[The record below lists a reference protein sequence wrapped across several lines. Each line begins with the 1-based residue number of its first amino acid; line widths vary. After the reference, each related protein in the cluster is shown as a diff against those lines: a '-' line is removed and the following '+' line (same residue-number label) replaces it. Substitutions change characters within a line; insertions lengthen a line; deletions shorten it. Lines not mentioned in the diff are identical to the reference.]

1 MAQASTLTSYAALG
15 KSRGWLLISGALF
28 FMVGIAAMGSPLFFT
43 FAVTRFLGIFALVS
57 GIISLALAVFGKDV
71 THRLLEALSG
81 VIRIVAGI
89 LILNCLP
96 TSVSMITLIF
106 ALFLISEGVFFI
118 GGAFRMRQHRGWT
131 WSLLNGVAAV
141 VLGVMVLNRWPSD
154 SLKVLGLFFGINA
167 VFTGVSFLMLG
178 LGARSA
184 TPDAKPA

>member
-1 MAQASTLTSYAALG
+1 MVQASTLTSYAALG

-184 TPDAKPA
+184 TPDATPA